1 MLIVMCV
8 SSLASTMLC
17 QAMSRM
23 PGNDKFQGRAEFSSL
38 AKFLLPRWAYI
49 ITTVLVVISLMAYLI
64 SSIIIS
70 AQTMDLT
77 LIAIFKKTYA
87 IEFYP
92 HPGWTEVTNPGTETS
107 PFGNSFVLSL
117 GYVIVLVLTVPMGY
131 FNLDDNIIIQK
142 GAVFMLILI
151 FIEWFVNFFLVGIDF
166 KRVPI
171 AAANQSQ
178 VLGSIIFNYAFVIT
192 VPSWVNEKAEN
203 VSISKSVW
211 TATGTATV
219 FYILIGLLGAWA
231 FDFAANQDLLD
242 VIVLHSTGPLRLISR
257 ICVYLF
263 PAAALLSSIPV
274 FSIIIRY
281 NLTDNGIVKRKI
293 IANWWSVIFPWILGV
308 VVYTG
313 SGVISVINWTS
324 LFVNGVVNFVIPLI
338 LYILSNRIP
347 YEDEKRP
354 IDINDGQED
363 RIALLKDKPTT
374 YFKALPDR
382 KWLNHNAVAYTLI
395 VVITLFLLAVIV
407 TDFVYLGLG
416 VNLVG

>member
-1 MLIVMCV
+1 MVRQLFFGGHRLQASPDCRRKSE
-8 SSLASTMLC
+8 SS
-17 QAMSRM
+17 SRQHYIQLRVCDHGTFVGERKGRKREHIKIRM
-23 PGNDKFQGRAEFSSL
+23 DGNRN
-38 AKFLLPRWAYI
+38 R
-49 ITTVLVVISLMAYLI
+49 
-64 SSIIIS
+64 
-70 AQTMDLT
+70 
-77 LIAIFKKTYA
+77 
-87 IEFYP
+87 
-92 HPGWTEVTNPGTETS
+92 HC
-107 PFGNSFVLSL
+107 
-117 GYVIVLVLTVPMGY
+117 
-131 FNLDDNIIIQK
+131 
-142 GAVFMLILI
+142 
-151 FIEWFVNFFLVGIDF
+151 
-166 KRVPI
+166 
-171 AAANQSQ
+171 
-178 VLGSIIFNYAFVIT
+178 
-192 VPSWVNEKAEN
+192 
-203 VSISKSVW
+203 
-211 TATGTATV
+211 